1 MGLTAFLL
9 EALLLYVV
17 YLYREEAKMLNG
29 IVQVMFT
36 LVTVPFHFCSANKYS
51 FFFFLKSWDS

>member
-1 MGLTAFLL
+1 MGLTAFLV

-36 LVTVPFHFCSANKYS
+36 LVTVPFHFCSANKYY
-51 FFFFLKSWDS
+51 FFFFLSWDS